1 MTGGPSRLPGD
12 LLLARLGCNHLLRM
26 LSTVSQLFDG
36 DLILGVVFIAINQ
49 AATDHLNLTREA
61 RSGDDEA
68 IVPNQLRR
76 PVTVLSI
83 ADSLNLPRETVR
95 RHVARLIERGYCV
108 QVQGRRVIIPA
119 KVYLQPPF
127 ATAFE
132 NNRRDLHALVS
143 AIRRAGLLPD
153 EAADDAR

>member
-1 MTGGPSRLPGD
+1 MKPRGSSSSRKK
-12 LLLARLGCNHLLRM
+12 R
-26 LSTVSQLFDG
+26 F
-36 DLILGVVFIAINQ
+36 
-49 AATDHLNLTREA
+49 
-61 RSGDDEA
+61 
-68 IVPNQLRR
+68 
-76 PVTVLSI
+76 SI

-119 KVYLQPPF
+119 EVYLQPPF

-153 EAADDAR
+153 EASDEAR